1 MTINGDSFKQTNFT
15 TVQACKED
23 CATTK
28 GCTVFV
34 ANFANQTC
42 FLKGGYRGVEETANN
57 VTSGRM
63 SCYKDHYCLKK
74 GIGLKTSGG
83 IKSTPFTTIEAC
95 KDECAKT
102 EKCVAFSTS
111 AGTVNLC
118 RLKNKY
124 CGTEKAGGTKI
135 SAFMSCYA
143 GNNIIICKRIFYFF
157 QMSTFVLLV
166 CPFC

>member
-1 MTINGDSFKQTNFT
+1 MLEERGQFTGWGDQEHQIHNFN
-15 TVQACKED
+15 TVA
-23 CATTK
+23 
-28 GCTVFV
+28 GIY
-34 ANFANQTC
+34 NRC
-42 FLKGGYRGVEETANN
+42 FLKNKDHCAESDAPKYISV
-57 VTSGRM
+57 RM
-63 SCYKDHYCLKK
+63 SCYKYHYCLKK